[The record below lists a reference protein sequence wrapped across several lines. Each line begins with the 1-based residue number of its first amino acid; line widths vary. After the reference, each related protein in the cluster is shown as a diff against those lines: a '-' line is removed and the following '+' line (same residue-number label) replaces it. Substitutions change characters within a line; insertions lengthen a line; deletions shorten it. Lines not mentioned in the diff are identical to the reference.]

1 MLKIQAVKQ
10 IFKSKSLEHEKRY
23 VDVIHTIKSYPNLH
37 KQTALKR
44 DLNQD
49 N

>member
-23 VDVIHTIKSYPNLH
+23 VDVIHTKSYPNLH